1 MAQSLFNRFP
11 NVGEQPV
18 FWGDDRA
25 EPANAYK
32 AIVNLDSKKVY
43 SIVSNAYKIIRHE
56 EAICKV
62 EKILN
67 DHPEFAAYD
76 TDTALYN
83 EGGRLRKTY
92 RFNNIKVEIQHDDW
106 ISAEL
111 HLYNSYDLT
120 WPFVLLLGAYNE
132 SPAHVSYRIS

>member
-1 MAQSLFNRFP
+1 MAQLLFNRFP

-18 FWGDDRA
+18 FWGNDRA
-25 EPANAYK
+25 EPA
-32 AIVNLDSKKVY
+32 
-43 SIVSNAYKIIRHE
+43 NAYKIIRHE

-92 RFNNIKVEIQHDDW
+92 RFNNIKVEIQRGDW
-106 ISAEL
+106 ISAEF